1 MKKLAG
7 AVNCRYL
14 LSLLLSILFAF
25 LIGAGIL
32 AVSGFHPLEA
42 YGAMLSGAFDSARH
56 IGDFLE
62 YAMVLCVCGLAC
74 VLGARVGIFNVGG
87 EGLRI
92 INQND
97 DTSGRRIVREAEN
110 SLFQTIFVKREI
122 FAFYLCGVFSGLFD
136 GDADGGRSG

>member
-7 AVNCRYL
+7 AVNYRYL

-74 VLGARVGIFNVGG
+74 VLGARVG
-87 EGLRI
+87 
-92 INQND
+92 
-97 DTSGRRIVREAEN
+97 
-110 SLFQTIFVKREI
+110 
-122 FAFYLCGVFSGLFD
+122 
-136 GDADGGRSG
+136 